1 MSGGMSAEQCI
12 DGRLTDKNTCFIVK
26 HKFENFN
33 YSIQDESGN
42 DWYKVGDKAT
52 TMRNKMVLQNMEG
65 EKVCVVQKKLLN
77 VRTNFQI
84 FRYKPN
90 QAGQESTETDDGVP
104 IYRFAIVE
112 QRSGGSKPSF
122 SYYLYKGNEEKEE
135 LLHAVAAPWMS
146 PGFGKADVSAPYT
159 MDVTAKQTL
168 VGTVGQTAM
177 VQVSDKNTAT
187 KEANSHDIY
196 AIEAGPQMD
205 ALGLIC
211 LSVAVDDQREKD
223 RAQTTEGDM

>member
-1 MSGGMSAEQCI
+1 MSAEQCI

-26 HKFENFN
+26 SKYQLASDFTVK
-33 YSIQDESGN
+33 DESGN
-42 DWYKVGDKAT
+42 DWYKLGDKAT
-52 TMRNKMVLQNMEG
+52 TMRNKMVLKNMEG

-112 QRSGGSKPSF
+112 QRSGGKKPSF

-135 LLHAVAAPWMS
+135 LLRAVAAPFVS
-146 PGFGKADVSAPYT
+146 QHIPFSSHSKAAQQSSKTYT

-177 VQVSDKNTAT
+177 LQVRGGT
-187 KEANSHDIY
+187 Y

-211 LSVAVDDQREKD
+211 LSVFVDDVREKD
-223 RAQTTEGDM
+223 RAQTT